1 MEASKMDEFALI
13 RALLERLPAP
23 RPDVVV
29 ASGDDAAVVTPPRG
43 QLVLT
48 TDALVEGV
56 HFLEST
62 ITRHNLGYKSLAV
75 SISDIAAMGGEPLWA
90 TVTLAVSPSWREGEL
105 AELYDGLAEACSE
118 FGCSVVGGD
127 VVSTPGPFTVSIAL
141 VGKAERPILRSG
153 ARPGDILF
161 VTGWLGGS
169 AAGLDVLQGKH
180 SASPVTQAA
189 LARCHQRPTPRIG
202 LGLAAARAGVSALN
216 DVSDGLASELNE
228 IATASG
234 VRCVIA
240 ENQLPIRPE
249 VKEHARFAGRSAVD
263 YALYGGED
271 YELVGAAPREA
282 FARLLAAANL
292 YNVPVTAIG
301 RCEDGDGVVMRTAD
315 GLEVVEAKG
324 YNHFTSR

>member
-1 MEASKMDEFALI
+1 MDEFALI

-90 TVTLAVSPSWREGEL
+90 TVTLAVSPSWREAEL

-271 YELVGAAPREA
+271 YELVGAAPHEA